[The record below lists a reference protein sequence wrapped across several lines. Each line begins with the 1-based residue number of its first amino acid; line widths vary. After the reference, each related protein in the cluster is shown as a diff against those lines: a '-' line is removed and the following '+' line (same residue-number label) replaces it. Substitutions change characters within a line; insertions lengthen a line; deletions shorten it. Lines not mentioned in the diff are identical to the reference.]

1 MKSID
6 EIKNYDELV
15 DEIAEVMYQHDKECT
30 RVDEAMWIDLNEKG
44 IASVV
49 VTSADTWKL
58 GSAEFLGIMKGT
70 YEDELSQLISIAGMS
85 IADFADAFDMSESD
99 LILYASEY
107 NGTDIEDT
115 DIDQV
120 EEYIRSVPEL
130 MRKVEEAFLDWLE
143 ISDYETIA
151 EEYLKNLDRAFQY
164 R

>member
-15 DEIAEVMYQHDKECT
+15 DEIAETMLEHDQKCV
-30 RVDEAMWIDLNEKG
+30 RVDEAMWIDLNDKG

-58 GSAEFLGIMKGT
+58 GDAEFLGIMKGT
-70 YEDELSQLISIAGMS
+70 RDDELGQLISVAGLS
-85 IADFADAFDMSESD
+85 VADLAYVCDMEESD
-99 LILYASEY
+99 LILYAAEY
-107 NGTDIEDT
+107 TGTEVEDT

-120 EEYIRSVPEL
+120 EDYIRSVPEL
-130 MRKVEEAFLDWLE
+130 MGKVEEAFIDWLE
-143 ISDYETIA
+143 DSDYWTIA
-151 EEYLKNLDRAFQY
+151 EEYLNNLERTLQY

>member
-6 EIKNYDELV
+6 EIKNYDELI
-15 DEIAEVMYQHDKECT
+15 DEVAETMLEHDQKCV
-30 RVDEAMWIDLNEKG
+30 RVDEAMWIDLNDKG
-44 IASVV
+44 ISSVV

-70 YEDELSQLISIAGMS
+70 HDDELDQLIGVAGLS
-85 IADFADAFDMSESD
+85 VADLAYVCDMEESD

-107 NGTDIEDT
+107 TETDIEDT

-120 EEYIRSVPEL
+120 EDYIRSVPEL
-130 MRKVEEAFLDWLE
+130 MGKIEEAFIDWLE
-143 ISDYETIA
+143 DSDYWTIA
-151 EEYLKNLDRAFQY
+151 EEYLKNLERTLQY

>member
-6 EIKNYDELV
+6 EIKNYDELI
-15 DEIAEVMYQHDKECT
+15 DEVAETMLEHDQKCV
-30 RVDEAMWIDLNEKG
+30 RVDEAMWIDLNDKG

-70 YEDELSQLISIAGMS
+70 HDDELDQLIGVAGLS
-85 IADFADAFDMSESD
+85 VADLAYVCDMEESD

-107 NGTDIEDT
+107 TETDIEDT

-120 EEYIRSVPEL
+120 EDYIRSVPEL
-130 MRKVEEAFLDWLE
+130 MGKIEEAFIDWLE
-143 ISDYETIA
+143 DSDYWTIA
-151 EEYLKNLDRAFQY
+151 EEYLKNLERTLQY